1 MRPETFCF
9 RCGRRNPAERSTCS
23 LCGAPLAPAD
33 GLTAAHE
40 PVGKGVPDGRAAND
54 DAAQY
59 RTGEPC
65 LLVTRGPIA
74 GVRFGVGDGTTTV
87 GRDPRN
93 DVFLDDITVPRRQA
107 VIRRHNTRFSVAD
120 VGSFNGTYLNGA
132 RIDTDALLS
141 DGDDIQIGRFKL
153 VFLEY

>member
-1 MRPETFCF
+1 M
-9 RCGRRNPAERSTCS
+9 
-23 LCGAPLAPAD
+23 
-33 GLTAAHE
+33 
-40 PVGKGVPDGRAAND
+40 
-54 DAAQY
+54 
-59 RTGEPC
+59 
-65 LLVTRGPIA
+65 VTRGPIA
-74 GVRFGVGDGTTTV
+74 GSRFALGDGTTTV

-93 DVFLDDITVPRRQA
+93 DVFLDDITVSRRQA
-107 VIRRHNTRFSVAD
+107 VIRKQSVGFSVAD